1 MKRKKEAGEM
11 RELRTT
17 EKLILTVATTGAFQ
31 GKEAN
36 PNLPETPEEIAQTA
50 YECWNEGASIV
61 HIHARDPKSRK
72 ATSDP
77 DVLREIDR
85 RIREKNCDIII
96 QHSTASDYIPRLSD
110 DKRIKA
116 IEMNPEMASLD
127 ITFTRLVTFGGQEN
141 IWVMTLPE
149 IEAGAKAMLD
159 RGIKPELEV
168 FNPVVMEDTYRL
180 IEKGLLTKPYLY
192 NFVLGMRRINRG
204 YMAYSPQLLMQ
215 LVNALPPDSI
225 FTTMGVG
232 SDELPATTLSILLGG
247 HVRVGF
253 EDNVHYGKG
262 QLAESNAQLVARAA
276 RLGREL
282 GCEIVSP
289 AEARQ
294 MLRIPPFKK

>member
-1 MKRKKEAGEM
+1 M

-17 EKLILTVATTGAFQ
+17 EKLILTVATTGTFQ

-61 HIHARDPKSRK
+61 HIHARDPKTRK
-72 ATSDP
+72 GTSDP

-85 RIREKNCDIII
+85 RIREEKCDIII
-96 QHSTASDYIPRLSD
+96 QHSTASDYIPRLPAD
-110 DKRIKA
+110 HRIRS

-127 ITFTRLVTFGGQEN
+127 ISFTRLVSFGDKEN
-141 IWVMTLPE
+141 LWVMTFPE
-149 IEAGAKAMLD
+149 ILAGAKAMQD
-159 RGIKPELEV
+159 RGIKPEMEI

-180 IEKGLLTKPYLY
+180 IEKGLLAKPYLY
-192 NFVLGMRRINRG
+192 SFVLGMRRINRG
-204 YMAYSPQLLMQ
+204 YMAYSPRLLMQ
-215 LVNALPPDSI
+215 LVDALPPDSM
-225 FTTMGVG
+225 FSAMGVG

-247 HVRVGF
+247 QVRVGF
-253 EDNVHYGKG
+253 EDNVHYQKG

-289 AEARQ
+289 ADARQ
-294 MLRIPPFKK
+294 MLGIPPLKK